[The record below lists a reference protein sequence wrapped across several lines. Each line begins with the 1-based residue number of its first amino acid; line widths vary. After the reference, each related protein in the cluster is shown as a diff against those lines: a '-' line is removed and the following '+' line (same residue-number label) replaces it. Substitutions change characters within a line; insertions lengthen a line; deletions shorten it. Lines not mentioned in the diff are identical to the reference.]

1 MRLKRE
7 RKQESAHQVSGRIGR
22 VFFGTANGDFVSK
35 VKGQKRKRK
44 RTGVRMTVRRIKE
57 GN

>member
-1 MRLKRE
+1 MKRE